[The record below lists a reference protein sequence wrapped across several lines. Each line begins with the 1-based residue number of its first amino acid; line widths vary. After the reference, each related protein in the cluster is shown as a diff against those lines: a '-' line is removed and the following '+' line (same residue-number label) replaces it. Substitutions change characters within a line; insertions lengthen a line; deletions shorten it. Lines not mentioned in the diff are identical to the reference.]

1 MYLLYPLIRLIHQ
14 LLHHSFHLLITHITY
29 TYSNLLL
36 LLTIFLLLLLTIF
49 LLFLLTIFLLYL
61 LTIFLLYLLTI
72 FLLYLY
78 LHTSFL
84 LLTFIPNPLNPFIAV
99 HLVSSNRL
107 SISHFIDPLVLSN
120 SDILV
125 PFLYTTAKYWQLT
138 RYRKLHLTL
147 VVGNQ
152 FDLHTIIS

>member
-49 LLFLLTIFLLYL
+49 LLFL